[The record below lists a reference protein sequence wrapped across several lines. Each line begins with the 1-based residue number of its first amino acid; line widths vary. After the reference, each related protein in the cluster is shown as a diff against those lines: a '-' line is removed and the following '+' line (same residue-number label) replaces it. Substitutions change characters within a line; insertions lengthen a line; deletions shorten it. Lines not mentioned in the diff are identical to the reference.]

1 MSAVITQLRED
12 GVLSVAINRPEQRN
26 SLSNEVLELLHRSFA
41 SLGDDVG
48 VVVLEGVGGK
58 AFSAGGDLT
67 QMGSDAAAELA
78 AHDGRGKLAELF
90 MAMWGCGVPTI
101 AKVDGFALAGGCG
114 LALACDFV
122 IASENSV
129 FGVPEINVGLWPYM
143 ITVPLLRSMPV
154 KTALDLMLTG
164 RRVPASEAHALGF
177 VRSVVPVENLQ
188 VEVDELASMLA
199 AKPRS
204 TVRLG
209 RTSFYR
215 SVDAG
220 AAEAF
225 AMLHPML
232 SVTLRTPAAAEG
244 LRAFAEKRAP
254 RWQ

>member
-1 MSAVITQLRED
+1 MSVVLQELGEN
-12 GVLSVAINRPEQRN
+12 GVLSVAINRPAQRN
-26 SLSNEVLELLHRSFA
+26 SLSYEVLDDLHRCFE
-41 SLGDDVG
+41 SLTDSVG

-58 AFSAGGDLT
+58 AFSAGGDLG
-67 QMGSDAAAELA
+67 QMGGGAVAELA
-78 AHDGRGKLAELF
+78 AHDSRGKLAELF
-90 MAMWGCGVPTI
+90 TAMWACGVPTI

-122 IASENSV
+122 IASENSW

-143 ITVPLLRSMPV
+143 ITVPLLRSMPM

-164 RRVPASEAHALGF
+164 RRVDAAEAHRLGF
-177 VRSVVPVENLQ
+177 VRSVVPAESLVG
-188 VEVDELASMLA
+188 EVQELAATLA

-225 AMLHPML
+225 AMLHPLL

-244 LRAFAEKRAP
+244 LAAFAEKREP
-254 RWQ
+254 KWQ